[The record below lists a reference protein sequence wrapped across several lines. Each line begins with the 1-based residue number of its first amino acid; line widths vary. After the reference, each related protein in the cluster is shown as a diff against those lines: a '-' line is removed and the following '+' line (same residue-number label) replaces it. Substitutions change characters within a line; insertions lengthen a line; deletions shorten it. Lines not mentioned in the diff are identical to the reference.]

1 MKNIKRFFSS
11 LIIASAIV
19 LSTIGINVAYAY
31 PTEPIQ
37 LVVPFKP
44 GGGAD
49 RTFRLFAPYLSE
61 ELGVPVNVVNIA
73 GGGGWVAWAQAVK
86 WDAEKDDHKLSK
98 HDKRI
103 IQPNKN
109 RGNNSPPAGKFRLS
123 KPKNIDKQINDNDV
137 K

>member
-1 MKNIKRFFSS
+1 MNIFKRFFSS
-11 LIIASAIV
+11 IILASAMV
-19 LSTIGINVAYAY
+19 TTTVGINAANAY

-73 GGGGWVAWAQAVK
+73 GGGGWVA
-86 WDAEKDDHKLSK
+86 LTS
-98 HDKRI
+98 
-103 IQPNKN
+103 
-109 RGNNSPPAGKFRLS
+109 
-123 KPKNIDKQINDNDV
+123 
-137 K
+137 

>member
-11 LIIASAIV
+11 LVIASAMV

-73 GGGGWVAWAQAVK
+73 GAARAK
-86 WDAEKDDHKLSK
+86 
-98 HDKRI
+98 
-103 IQPNKN
+103 
-109 RGNNSPPAGKFRLS
+109 
-123 KPKNIDKQINDNDV
+123 
-137 K
+137 